1 MRALAVDR
9 RFRREMTTPAE
20 LHRESVD
27 ELAFFRGLLLA
38 LVLGALSWIA
48 LAALALGIY
57 KLAR

>member
-1 MRALAVDR
+1 
-9 RFRREMTTPAE
+9 MTSPAE

-38 LVLGALSWIA
+38 LVLGALCWIA

-57 KLAR
+57 TLAR